1 MNNTSI
7 DKTKLKELIA
17 RFIVF
22 VWQMD
27 KIESGNISFWDSSG
41 FLGRE
46 EDYKSAIAEETR
58 KELNYIKWNKSWIGT
73 GRIAECASKAITKAG
88 NLVNKNQQVDF
99 KNRLNPEHP
108 KFHKDAEQALYD
120 IYRNPKC
127 PDYVAFEKAVEV
139 FGKKYDTISFLFFV
153 KDDTRFLP
161 ISPGNFDKSFELLD
175 INYTT
180 SYHCSWDNYRG
191 FISIITEIL
200 SVMEEM
206 IPMQGKPRLIDA
218 HSFVWVI
225 HEDKFK
231 NWHTTPHQEDRIK
244 QLINYDT
251 TKRFDAEE
259 REEIDADKSSYT
271 ITLTPPVSPTPL
283 VPPKPKIV
291 QIDYEKLNKAKKLVG
306 DLGEAIVLQ
315 YEYDRLVQ
323 SDRLDLAQRIEHT
336 SKVQGDFLGY
346 DVKSFMDD
354 GSELLIEVKST
365 KRNHQSAFY
374 LSRNECNVG
383 NGCFERGVKY
393 RIYRLYYIDSE
404 AGTANLVIYEPPFD
418 SEHFI
423 MEPESWRIEGLI

>member
-27 KIESGNISFWDSSG
+27 KKESGNISFRDCSG

-46 EDYKSAIAEETR
+46 EDYKSTIAEETR
-58 KELNYIKWNKSWIGT
+58 KELNYIKWKESRIGT
-73 GRIAECASKAITKAG
+73 GEIAASASKAINKAG
-88 NLVNKNQQVDF
+88 NLVHFQQKIDF
-99 KNRLNPEHP
+99 QNRLKTNQKE
-108 KFHKDAEQALYD
+108 AERVLYN
-120 IYRNPKC
+120 IYCDPSC
-127 PDYVAFEKAVEV
+127 DDSSAFSEAVKV
-139 FGKKYDTISFLFFV
+139 FGANYATIAFLFFV

-161 ISPGNFDKSFELLD
+161 ISPENFDKSFKLLNID
-175 INYTT
+175 YTT
-180 SYHCSWDNYRG
+180 SRHCSWDNYQG
-191 FISIITEIL
+191 FISIITDIR

-206 IPMQGKPRLIDA
+206 LPMQGIPRLIDA
-218 HSFVWVI
+218 HSFVWI
-225 HEDKFK
+225 IRDDRDNKFK
-231 NWHTTPHQEDRIK
+231 NWCPNPHQKDKIK

-283 VPPKPKIV
+283 VPPEPKIV

-315 YEYDRLVQ
+315 YESDRLVR

-336 SKVQGDFLGY
+336 SKVQGDSLGY
-346 DVKSFMDD
+346 DIKSFMDD